1 MKVYGVLTIPEEFEE
16 RYDRSYETLKEEG
29 VFELKLKFRGW
40 YRKAFSMGLICYF
53 ETTDGIKYKLFCFR
67 HTKNGEDQYRPKRCE
82 VDFEKV
88 DDDTWWRCT
97 LEKNKKGNCTWIA
110 AEPME

>member
-1 MKVYGVLTIPEEFEE
+1 MGILPS
-16 RYDRSYETLKEEG
+16 DWLLETVTKNILRKD
-29 VFELKLKFRGW
+29 KNNMN
-40 YRKAFSMGLICYF
+40 RKAFLMGLICYF

-97 LEKNKKGNCTWIA
+97 LAKNKKGNCTWIA